1 METITTSASAQLS
14 AVLVHVATAVGSALT
29 SWEMQQAL
37 PNCSTDGQKQYYD
50 LVVKQQ
56 IQLLMEKENIGAS
69 HLNNTPYSNVTP
81 IHLENDYTTSS
92 TPKSDEKD
100 VLLIVILMMITAVKV
115 VKFLGQYHIQSLIWM
130 SNLCYE
136 CFGNLCYVLF

>member
-50 LVVKQQ
+50 LVVNPK
-56 IQLLMEKENIGAS
+56 
-69 HLNNTPYSNVTP
+69 YS
-81 IHLENDYTTSS
+81 
-92 TPKSDEKD
+92 
-100 VLLIVILMMITAVKV
+100 
-115 VKFLGQYHIQSLIWM
+115 
-130 SNLCYE
+130 C
-136 CFGNLCYVLF
+136 